1 MKIVGILNPEASINL
16 RENNVTQIEAET
28 ETRHSIVAVSSQNI
42 ASDGHAPEYKAEIQI
57 AGK

>member
-1 MKIVGILNPEASINL
+1 MWRKL
-16 RENNVTQIEAET
+16 RQK
-28 ETRHSIVAVSSQNI
+28 RRLVAVSSQNI